1 MRHQF
6 LSSNYSLLIMNITQS
21 YLSSYLIN
29 PFVPNAPFLY
39 PLSFQGVEKGA
50 QRTNGLNV

>member
-6 LSSNYSLLIMNITQS
+6 LSSNYSLHIMNIIQS